1 MSTRAGYHARGLF
14 RFPVRI
20 TDIVGE
26 VTSYEYEFRDLVYE
40 HVEPV
45 GISLMTG
52 YRLVYPSETVQGWV
66 NGRLEPVCPRCGNEQ
81 GSMHVFACPVGQS

>member
-1 MSTRAGYHARGLF
+1 MPVSIVDLIGNDA
-14 RFPVRI
+14 RFP
-20 TDIVGE
+20 
-26 VTSYEYEFRDLVYE
+26 YEYSDLVYE
-40 HVEPV
+40 HVEPL
-45 GISLMTG
+45 GISLVTG